1 MPGPSQCFFA
11 RSLSP
16 DRASVWEIAGRTWE
30 HVTVLYLDH
39 AATTPMRPQVW
50 EAMEPYVSDRFGN
63 SSGSHEVSRRA
74 KNALESA
81 RERAAELLGSGPQ
94 EIVFTGGGTESD
106 NLAVKG
112 AALAAGGRGG
122 VVVGATEHEAVLEAA
137 AFLGRLGCRVS
148 MAEVDRHGLVEPE
161 RVASLVD
168 DRSAVVSVMA
178 VNNETGTVQDVAGV
192 VEAVKRVNP
201 ATAVHTDAIQAF
213 VSRPIDVGD
222 LGVDLLSLTGHK
234 FGGPKGVGLLYVKDG
249 RQLEPVLHGGGQE
262 LGRRSGT
269 HDVMGVVGLVEAME
283 LAEKDRERL
292 IADVTDERWAFE
304 KSVAAVASRTVPEE
318 HTSIQHCHVRVEGIR
333 NETLLVRLDR
343 RGLAVS
349 AASACQSGAN
359 TVSHVLTAMGMG
371 PDAARECLR
380 VSFGW
385 STRPGD
391 GQLAAEILLEAVAG
405 MR

>member
-1 MPGPSQCFFA
+1 M
-11 RSLSP
+11 
-16 DRASVWEIAGRTWE
+16 
-30 HVTVLYLDH
+30 LYLDH

-81 RERAAELLGSGPQ
+81 RERAADLLGCRPQ

-112 AALAAGGRGG
+112 AALAGGGRGG

-137 AFLGRLGCRVS
+137 AFLGRIGCGTAT
-148 MAEVDRHGLVEPE
+148 AEVDRHGLVDPE
-161 RVASLVD
+161 QVASLVD
-168 DRSAVVSVMA
+168 DETTVVSVMA
-178 VNNETGTVQDVAGV
+178 VNNETGTIQDVSGI

-213 VSRPIDVGD
+213 VSRPIDVGE

-234 FGGPKGVGLLYVKDG
+234 FGGPKGVGLLYVRDG
-249 RQLEPVLHGGGQE
+249 IRLEPVLHGGGQE

-269 HDVMGVVGLVEAME
+269 HDVMGIVGLVEAME
-283 LAEKDRERL
+283 LADKERERL
-292 IADVTDERWAFE
+292 VGDVTVERTAFE
-304 KSVAAVASRTVPEE
+304 AAVASVATRTVPEGLA
-318 HTSIQHCHVRVEGIR
+318 SVQHCHIRIAGIR

-359 TVSHVLTAMGMG
+359 TVSHVLTAMGME
-371 PDAARECLR
+371 PDIARECLR

-385 STRPGD
+385 STSPGD
-391 GQLAAEILLEAVAG
+391 GRRAAEILLTAIEG

>member
-1 MPGPSQCFFA
+1 M
-11 RSLSP
+11 
-16 DRASVWEIAGRTWE
+16 
-30 HVTVLYLDH
+30 LYLDH

-81 RERAAELLGSGPQ
+81 RERASELLGCRPQ

-112 AALAAGGRGG
+112 AALAGGGRGG

-137 AFLGRLGCRVS
+137 EFLGRLGCSVTI
-148 MAEVDRHGLVEPE
+148 ADVDPYGLVDPE
-161 RVASLVD
+161 QVANLVD
-168 DRSAVVSVMA
+168 DGTAVVSVMA
-178 VNNETGTVQDVAGV
+178 VNNETGTVQDVAAV
-192 VEAVKRVNP
+192 VEAVRRINP

-213 VSRPIDVGD
+213 VSHPIDVEE

-234 FGGPKGVGLLYVKDG
+234 FGGPKGVGLLYVRDG

-283 LAEKDRERL
+283 LGDKDRERL
-292 IADVTDERWAFE
+292 VADVTVERRAFE
-304 KSVAAVASRTVPEE
+304 EAVASVASRTIPEE
-318 HTSIQHCHVRVEGIR
+318 HASAQHSHIGVHGIR

-359 TVSHVLTAMGMG
+359 TVSHVLTAMGMSA
-371 PDAARECLR
+371 DVARECLR

-391 GQLAAEILLEAVAG
+391 GQRAGQILLEAVDG

>member
-1 MPGPSQCFFA
+1 M
-11 RSLSP
+11 
-16 DRASVWEIAGRTWE
+16 
-30 HVTVLYLDH
+30 LYLDH

-50 EAMEPYVSDRFGN
+50 AAMEPFASDRFGN
-63 SSGSHEVSRRA
+63 SSGSHDVSRRA

-81 RERAAELLGSGPQ
+81 RERAAGLLGCRPN

-112 AALAAGGRGG
+112 SSLAGGSLGG

-137 AFLGRLGCRVS
+137 AFLGRLGSHIVTVD
-148 MAEVDRHGLVEPE
+148 VDRSGSVDPA
-161 RVASLVD
+161 RVASVVD
-168 DRSAVVSVMA
+168 DGTAVVSMMA
-178 VNNETGTVQDVAGV
+178 VNNETGTIQDVEGV

-201 ATAVHTDAIQAF
+201 RAAVHTDAIQAF
-213 VSRPIDVGD
+213 ASRPIDVNA
-222 LGVDLLSLTGHK
+222 LGVDLLSLTAHK
-234 FGGPKGVGLLYVKDG
+234 FGGPKGVGLLYVRDG
-249 RQLEPVLHGGGQE
+249 QQLEPVLHGGGQE

-269 HDVMGVVGLVEAME
+269 HDVMGVVGLAEAME
-283 LAEKDRERL
+283 LADRDRERF
-292 IADVTDERWAFE
+292 ISQVTAERHEFE
-304 KSVAAVASRTVPEE
+304 HAVSGIASRTIPEKY
-318 HTSIQHCHVRVEGIR
+318 TATQHCHIRVAGVR

-359 TVSHVLTAMGMG
+359 TVSHVLTAMGMSAE
-371 PDAARECLR
+371 AARECLR

-385 STRPGD
+385 PTEPGD
-391 GQLAAEILLEAVAG
+391 GLRAAEILKAAVEG

>member
-1 MPGPSQCFFA
+1 
-11 RSLSP
+11 
-16 DRASVWEIAGRTWE
+16 
-30 HVTVLYLDH
+30 
-39 AATTPMRPQVW
+39 MRPQVW

-74 KNALESA
+74 KNALEST
-81 RERAAELLGSGPQ
+81 RERAAALLGCGPQ

-112 AALAAGGRGG
+112 AALAGGGRGG

-137 AFLGRLGCRVS
+137 EFLGRLGCSVTI
-148 MAEVDRHGLVEPE
+148 ADVDPHGLVDPE
-161 RVASLVD
+161 QVAKLVD
-168 DRSAVVSVMA
+168 DGTAVVSVMA
-178 VNNETGTVQDVAGV
+178 VNNETGTVQDVAAV
-192 VEAVKRVNP
+192 VEAVRRINP

-213 VSRPIDVGD
+213 VSRSIDVAE

-234 FGGPKGVGLLYVKDG
+234 FGGPKGVGLLYVRDG

-283 LAEKDRERL
+283 LADKDRERL
-292 IADVTDERWAFE
+292 VADVTVERRAFE
-304 KSVAAVASRTVPEE
+304 EAVASVASRTIPEE
-318 HTSIQHCHVRVEGIR
+318 HASAQHSHIRVHGVR

-359 TVSHVLTAMGMG
+359 TVSHVLTAMGMSA
-371 PDAARECLR
+371 DVARECLR

-391 GQLAAEILLEAVAG
+391 GQRAAQILLEAVEG

>member
-1 MPGPSQCFFA
+1 M
-11 RSLSP
+11 
-16 DRASVWEIAGRTWE
+16 
-30 HVTVLYLDH
+30 LYLDH
-39 AATTPMRPQVW
+39 AATTPMRPEVW
-50 EAMEPYVSDRFGN
+50 AAMEPFVSDRFGN

-81 RERAAELLGSGPQ
+81 RERAAGFLGCDPR

-112 AALAAGGRGG
+112 AALSGGSRGG

-137 AFLGRLGCRVS
+137 GFLSRLGCRVVI
-148 MAEVDRHGLVEPE
+148 AEVDSLGLLDPARVAGLVDEGT
-161 RVASLVD
+161 S
-168 DRSAVVSVMA
+168 VVSIMA
-178 VNNETGTVQDVAGV
+178 VNNETGTVQDVASIA
-192 VEAVKRVNP
+192 EAVKRANP
-201 ATAVHTDAIQAF
+201 DAAVHTDAIQAF
-213 VSRPIDVGD
+213 VSRSIDVAEF
-222 LGVDLLSLTGHK
+222 GVDLLSLTGHK

-249 RQLEPVLHGGGQE
+249 QPLEPVLHGGGQE

-283 LAEKDRERL
+283 LTEKDRARFA
-292 IADVTDERWAFE
+292 ADVTTERAAFE
-304 KSVAAVASRTVPEE
+304 EAVAPVASRTVPVE
-318 HTSIQHCHVRVEGIR
+318 HTSLQHSHIRVRGVR

-359 TVSHVLTAMGMG
+359 TVSHVLTAMGMS
-371 PDAARECLR
+371 PDEARECLR

-385 STRPGD
+385 STQPGD
-391 GQLAAEILLEAVAG
+391 GARAAQILLEAVEG

>member
-1 MPGPSQCFFA
+1 M
-11 RSLSP
+11 
-16 DRASVWEIAGRTWE
+16 
-30 HVTVLYLDH
+30 VLYLDH

-50 EAMEPYVSDRFGN
+50 EAMEPYVADRFGN

-81 RERAAELLGSGPQ
+81 RERAAALLGCGPQ

-112 AALAAGGRGG
+112 AALAGGGRGG

-137 AFLGRLGCRVS
+137 EFLGRLGCSVTI
-148 MAEVDRHGLVEPE
+148 ADVDPYGLVDPE
-161 RVASLVD
+161 QVANLVED
-168 DRSAVVSVMA
+168 GTAVVSVMA
-178 VNNETGTVQDVAGV
+178 VNNETGTVQDVAAV
-192 VEAVKRVNP
+192 VEAVRRINP

-213 VSRPIDVGD
+213 VSHPIDVEE

-234 FGGPKGVGLLYVKDG
+234 FGGPKGVGLLYVRDG

-283 LAEKDRERL
+283 LADEDRERF
-292 IADVTDERWAFE
+292 IADVTVERKAFE
-304 KSVAAVASRTVPEE
+304 EAVASVASRTIPEE
-318 HTSIQHCHVRVEGIR
+318 HTSVQHCHIRVDGLR

-359 TVSHVLTAMGMG
+359 TVSHVLTAMGME
-371 PDAARECLR
+371 PEDARECLR

-385 STRPGD
+385 STEPGD
-391 GQLAAEILLEAVAG
+391 GRRAAQILLEALEG